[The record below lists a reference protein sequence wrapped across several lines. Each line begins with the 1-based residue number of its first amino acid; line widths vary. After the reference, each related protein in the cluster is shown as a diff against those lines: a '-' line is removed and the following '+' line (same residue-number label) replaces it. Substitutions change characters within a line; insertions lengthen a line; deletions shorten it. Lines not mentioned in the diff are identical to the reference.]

1 MNLDELYKVYGE
13 LMVKNEILQNQIN
26 QVKGQ
31 ISEKLNTLPPQPEEK
46 SKQEEESDTKK

>member
-26 QVKGQ
+26 QIKGE
-31 ISEKLNTLPPQPEEK
+31 INEKLNAKPEEK
-46 SKQEEESDTKK
+46 VDTKK